1 MARRRRRRLHRRVR
15 GQEGQAGRGQR
26 LCVRSGD
33 QGILLLLVVPNR
45 EQKGATASAKARQ
58 AVFWPLLF
66 FVCFECAFCFFF
78 FFSSSIE
85 AIETIKFFL
94 NLLHSFSFIP
104 KPGGVRK
111 ITLSRFVL
119 AASGTS
125 SIACGAHG
133 RASATRESRAKDG
146 KMKKPSAEN
155 ETKARLLTSRASGR
169 TRRFL
174 A

>member
-1 MARRRRRRLHRRVR
+1 MSAARKARPEEANASACGAAIRGYCCCSWCRTGNRRAPQPRRRRDRRCF
-15 GQEGQAGRGQR
+15 GR
-26 LCVRSGD
+26 CS
-33 QGILLLLVVPNR
+33 
-45 EQKGATASAKARQ
+45 
-58 AVFWPLLF
+58 FLF
-66 FVCFECAFCFFF
+66 AFSVLSVFFF
-78 FFSSSIE
+78 IFSSSIE

-111 ITLSRFVL
+111 IILSRFVL

-125 SIACGAHG
+125 LRACGAHG
-133 RASATRESRAKDG
+133 RASATRESRAKER

-174 A
+174 AYRFKKIVFN